1 MIFGDIFGEETKFI
15 KTCNG
20 WLCLFHQVVIF
31 GVSSKTPVSVHE
43 NRAAEKL
50 KFSFKDFCRKY
61 EQSRAYLRICSNLQK
76 NSLKGNFIF
85 CTLKYP
91 KDSN

>member
-1 MIFGDIFGEETKFI
+1 MAGCAYSI
-15 KTCNG
+15 K
-20 WLCLFHQVVIF
+20 
-31 GVSSKTPVSVHE
+31 SSSLEFLQQTSVSVHE